1 MSCFSPDEMFLRE
14 LEIELEDETRTV
26 RLNQR
31 YEGDTGVVVWDAAIV
46 LAKYLETNTA
56 MVRSKEVVELG
67 SGTGAV
73 GLCAG
78 VLGADKVIL
87 TDQEDLVE
95 FLSHNIEL
103 NTEVTP
109 SESGVSALPL
119 QWGNN
124 THIENV
130 MNMVTRVDLVLVSD
144 CVFYKESLDDLVE
157 TLQLLSDKQT
167 RILLTYEERDSQIKH
182 DVVKLFFEKMKSHF
196 TWRKIPHEE
205 HHPDY
210 QSPDIQIY
218 TFYIE

>member
-1 MSCFSPDEMFLRE
+1 MSLVSLQMFLRE
-14 LEIELEDETRTV
+14 LEIEIEDETRTV
-26 RLNQR
+26 RLDQR

-46 LAKYLETNTA
+46 LAKYLEINTD
-56 MVRSKEVVELG
+56 MVRDMEVVELG

-78 VLGADKVIL
+78 VLGAKQVIL
-87 TDQEDLVE
+87 TDLEELVV

-103 NTEVTP
+103 NTEVTR
-109 SESGVSALPL
+109 VSALAL
-119 QWGNN
+119 EWGNN
-124 THIENV
+124 ANIETV

-144 CVFYKESLDDLVE
+144 CVFYEESLDDLVD
-157 TLQLLSDKQT
+157 TMRLLSDKQT

-182 DVVKLFFEKMKSHF
+182 DVMKLFFEKMKSHF
-196 TWRKIPHEE
+196 TWKRIPHEE

-218 TFYIE
+218 TFTLNEL

>member
-1 MSCFSPDEMFLRE
+1 MFLRE

-26 RLNQR
+26 KLDQR

-46 LAKYLETNTA
+46 LAKYLESNTD
-56 MVRSKEVVELG
+56 MVRDKEVVELG

-78 VLGADKVIL
+78 VLGAKQVIL
-87 TDQEDLVE
+87 TDREELVE

-103 NTEVTP
+103 NTEVTR
-109 SESGVSALPL
+109 VSALAL
-119 QWGNN
+119 EWGNN
-124 THIENV
+124 ANIETV

-144 CVFYKESLDDLVE
+144 CVFYEESLDDLVD
-157 TLQLLSDKQT
+157 TMRLLSDKQT

-182 DVVKLFFEKMKSHF
+182 DVMKLFFEKMKSHF
-196 TWRKIPHEE
+196 TWKRIPHEE

-218 TFYIE
+218 TFTLNEL

>member
-1 MSCFSPDEMFLRE
+1 MSLVSLQMFLRE
-14 LEIELEDETRTV
+14 LEIDIEDETRTV
-26 RLNQR
+26 KLDQR

-46 LAKYLETNTA
+46 LAKYLESNTD
-56 MVRSKEVVELG
+56 MVRDKEVVELG

-78 VLGADKVIL
+78 VLGAKQVIL
-87 TDQEDLVE
+87 TDREELVE

-103 NTEVTP
+103 NTEVTR
-109 SESGVSALPL
+109 VSALAL
-119 QWGNN
+119 EWGNN
-124 THIENV
+124 ANIETV

-144 CVFYKESLDDLVE
+144 CVFYEESLDDLVE
-157 TLQLLSDKQT
+157 TMQLLSDKQT

-182 DVVKLFFEKMKSHF
+182 DVMKLFFEKMKSHF
-196 TWRKIPHEE
+196 TWKRIPHEE

-218 TFYIE
+218 TFTLNEL

>member
-1 MSCFSPDEMFLRE
+1 MSLVSLQMFLRE
-14 LEIELEDETRTV
+14 LEIEIEDDTRTV
-26 RLNQR
+26 RLDQR

-46 LAKYLETNTA
+46 LAKYLEINIG
-56 MVRSKEVVELG
+56 MVRDKEAVELG

-78 VLGADKVIL
+78 VLGAKQVIL
-87 TDQEDLVE
+87 TDQEELVE

-103 NTEVTP
+103 NTEVTR
-109 SESGVSALPL
+109 VSALAL
-119 QWGNN
+119 EWGNN
-124 THIENV
+124 ANIETV

-144 CVFYKESLDDLVE
+144 CVFYEESLDDLVE
-157 TLQLLSDKQT
+157 TMQLLSDKQT

-182 DVVKLFFEKMKSHF
+182 DVMKLFFEKMKSHF
-196 TWRKIPHEE
+196 TWKRIPHEE

-218 TFYIE
+218 TFTLNEL

>member
-1 MSCFSPDEMFLRE
+1 MSLVSLQMFLRE
-14 LEIELEDETRTV
+14 LEIEIEDETRTV
-26 RLNQR
+26 RLDQR

-46 LAKYLETNTA
+46 LAKYLESNTD
-56 MVRSKEVVELG
+56 MVRDKEVVELG

-78 VLGADKVIL
+78 VLGAKQVIL
-87 TDQEDLVE
+87 TDREELVE

-103 NTEVTP
+103 NTEVTR
-109 SESGVSALPL
+109 VSALAL
-119 QWGNN
+119 EWGNN
-124 THIENV
+124 ANIETV

-144 CVFYKESLDDLVE
+144 CVFYEESLDDLVD
-157 TLQLLSDKQT
+157 TMRLLSDKQT

-182 DVVKLFFEKMKSHF
+182 DVMKLFFEKMKSHF
-196 TWRKIPHEE
+196 TWKRIPHEE

-218 TFYIE
+218 TFTLNEL